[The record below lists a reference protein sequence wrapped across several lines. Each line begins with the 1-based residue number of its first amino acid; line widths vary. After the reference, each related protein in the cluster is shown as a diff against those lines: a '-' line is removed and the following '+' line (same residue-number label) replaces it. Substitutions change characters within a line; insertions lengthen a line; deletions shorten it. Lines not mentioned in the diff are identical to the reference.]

1 MKDKV
6 KVSSDSNYWTILRQI
21 GKLGELRVENVYK
34 KNGISVVTFRE
45 RTFGEW
51 LHDEFSFDKSASREA
66 RKKVFDALMPLIK
79 DSCSS
84 DQLLQNIRDRL
95 DHDVG
100 ISGRALRRDYMPVDA
115 GRRVLPL
122 QGGTTAAISKGNS
135 VQILEGDPAKIKC
148 SHAVLQLSTAST
160 EASRHPK
167 LQTVHKSLG
176 RFAAA
181 NPNPPH
187 QSRDQPVQI
196 GITTTPFKVNVA
208 ATSWSCITDLQL
220 PELGTNQAKIS
231 EEILENLVVKA
242 VGDQSGAVVIEI
254 IPDHLEEHHGEKSR
268 SYTNEGLQAQ
278 IRAATHLVAKAKKDK
293 KNLVIT
299 FACKDARVLNQMKDI
314 VRLSTAQKIGA
325 IAKDGVETVGDRRL
339 SSETHS
345 RTSL

>member
-1 MKDKV
+1 MVEEGVCVKGKV
-6 KVSSDSNYWTILRQI
+6 TVRSDSEYWNVLRRI
-21 GKLGELRVENVYK
+21 GKLGELRVSSVSK
-34 KNGISVVTFRE
+34 TNGRSEVTFRE
-45 RTFGEW
+45 RTLGEW
-51 LHDEFSFDKSASREA
+51 LQDKFSFDKSASRKA
-66 RKKVFDALMPLIK
+66 REKVFDALVPLIK
-79 DSCSS
+79 GSRSS
-84 DQLLQNIRDRL
+84 DQLLQNIRDRI

-100 ISGRALRRDYMPVDA
+100 ISGRALKRDYAPVDA
-115 GRRVLPL
+115 GRRVRPL
-122 QGGTTAAISKGNS
+122 QGGTTTAISKGNS

-196 GITTTPFKVNVA
+196 GITSTSFKVDVA
-208 ATSWSCITDLQL
+208 ATSWSCITDLRL
-220 PELGTNQAKIS
+220 PEFGTNQAEIS
-231 EEILENLVVKA
+231 EKILENLVVKA
-242 VGDQSGAVVIEI
+242 VGDQSGAVVIEV

-268 SYTNEGLQAQ
+268 SYTDKGLQAQ

-299 FACKDARVLNQMKDI
+299 FACKDVSVLNQMRDI
-314 VRLSTAQKIGA
+314 VRLDAALKIGA
-325 IAKDGVETVGDRRL
+325 IKQNEKKTFGD
-339 SSETHS
+339 
-345 RTSL
+345 